1 MLKTLLLTASLAL
14 AAGFVPAQ
22 CLAQSPIRG
31 GVEMRTDKSLD
42 EITDYVNEINRRLQ
56 KGRYDTVTAKEKRW
70 MVQQIADLRTE
81 VQIADTVQGASSDLQ
96 VMAGEFELGIVK
108 IEEGGIVCRKER
120 RTGTRMQE
128 TRCFTQKRM
137 SEDAEKSR
145 DTIQGLRRPQS
156 LPSVE

>member
-1 MLKTLLLTASLAL
+1 MLKTLLLTASL

-31 GVEMRTDKSLD
+31 GVEMRTDKSLE
-42 EITDYVNEINRRLQ
+42 EITDYVNEIDRRLQ

-96 VMAGEFELGIVK
+96 VRAG
-108 IEEGGIVCRKER
+108 
-120 RTGTRMQE
+120 
-128 TRCFTQKRM
+128 
-137 SEDAEKSR
+137 
-145 DTIQGLRRPQS
+145 
-156 LPSVE
+156 